1 MRNFFKKYTVV
12 ELAVYSALA
21 FIFLSCNPSWAN
33 QIKNGSTAVVSFL
46 ARNASNLSQ
55 YITGLTT
62 GTTNITVY
70 RKNLSA
76 LSMTTNTLSE
86 VANGLYRITLNAT
99 HTNTTGELVYRINW
113 SSGDYWG
120 RDEVVDNLTS
130 DVYAKADAANTS
142 ASAANASASAANA
155 TVNHATYGNSPIYN
169 LVGTRGTSNLTPSDN
184 IGINWGDIT
193 NPTTSV
199 GLSGT
204 TISTSQQVASVSGA
218 VGSVTGA
225 VGSISGVTWPEN
237 FASLSIDVNGKVLL
251 QAVQTGV
258 TIPTVTSL
266 TNAPGDSS
274 GVTDLLSRLSATR
287 AGYLDYINTIYG
299 KLPTNY
305 IMGSSVLTAKDDEID
320 AIKTQTD
327 KLTFTGSYL
336 QADVVDW
343 KGSTAPAMTGD
354 AYARLG
360 APAGAS
366 VSADIAA
373 IKSDSAAILTDT
385 SAVDTSAKMRTFLTG
400 SDTALST
407 LTSADVTAAVWD
419 ISLPGAYAVG
429 KAGYILGT
437 YLDVAMSSRLASASY
452 TAPDNAGIAAIQAK
466 TDNLPSDPAD
476 ESALEALIG
485 DLPNNTELAAAFTE
499 IKGATWSS
507 TTDTLEAIRDRG
519 DAAWLTAAGF
529 AEPGD
534 AMTLTAAYDAAK
546 TAAQAGDTMKVSSG
560 TGAGQVNL
568 VSGAVALQADQAVN
582 VTKIEGSDATD
593 QLDAHDGNPPAASDI
608 KTALE
613 ADGSKLDHLWET
625 TEDDGGVRR
634 FTANA
639 LEQAPTGGSAPTA
652 VQIRE
657 EIDSNST
664 QLAAIATATGTTI
677 PGLINDLNDLALQD
691 VRDAMKLAPSAGD
704 PAAGSID
711 EKLNTAQA
719 DLDNPDQ
726 YKAAVSGLATSAEI
740 TALNDVSVSDITGAL
755 LLNPTYKIA
764 TDSSGRVSVY
774 DLAAAALAKMFTQ
787 DTGTTY
793 SGAVAGSVVKE
804 IADNTAA
811 GSGDW
816 TSSEK
821 TEIKTILGVTGT
833 GTPTS
838 TPSTGALKKIYT
850 EMAKDYNIGP

>member
-1 MRNFFKKYTVV
+1 MKRTFFVEWIVAIALGLLGVGSAFGRNIGDAYM
-12 ELAVYSALA
+12 AVYTCLA
-21 FIFLSCNPSWAN
+21 SDGTPVEGQNVTLKI
-33 QIKNGSTAVVSFL
+33 QK
-46 ARNASNLSQ
+46 ASNGYWFDFNDSAF
-55 YITGLTT
+55 
-62 GTTNITVY
+62 
-70 RKNLSA
+70 KNESWGNK
-76 LSMTTNTLSE
+76 SVSLSE
-86 VANGLYRITLNAT
+86 DTTEHQYYYSWTPPAGETAPEQYLFVYDNA
-99 HTNTTGELVYRINW
+99 NTTYKDHQIERV
-113 SSGDYWG
+113 DYQ
-120 RDEVVDNLTS
+120 
-130 DVYAKADAANTS
+130 AI
-142 ASAANASASAANA
+142 
-155 TVNHATYGNSPIYN
+155 GNSTFA
-169 LVGTRGTSNLTPSDN
+169 G
-184 IGINWGDIT
+184 
-193 NPTTSV
+193 
-199 GLSGT
+199 
-204 TISTSQQVASVSGA
+204 GA
-218 VGSVTGA
+218 VASVTGA
-225 VGSISGVTWPEN
+225 VGSISGITFPTN
-237 FASLSIDVNGKVLL
+237 FASLSIDASGKVLL
-251 QAVQTGV
+251 QATQTGV
-258 TIPTVTSL
+258 TIPTVTTL
-266 TNAPGDSS
+266 TNAPSDSS
-274 GVTDLLSRLSATR
+274 GVTTLLSRLSATR
-287 AGYLDYINTIYG
+287 AGYLDYLNTIYG

-360 APAGAS
+360 APAGVS
-366 VSADIAA
+366 VSADLAA
-373 IKSDSAAILTDT
+373 VKSDTGAILTDT
-385 SAVDTSAKMRTFLTG
+385 SAVDTTAEMRTFLTG
-400 SDTALST
+400 GDTALST
-407 LTSADVTAAVWD
+407 LTAADVTATVWD

-519 DAAWLTAAGF
+519 DAAWTTASGF

-534 AMTLTAAYDAAK
+534 PMTLTEAYDAAK
-546 TAAQAGDTMKVSSG
+546 TAAQAGDAMKVSSG

-568 VSGAVALQADQAVN
+568 VDGAVALQADQAVN

-593 QLDAHDGNPPAASDI
+593 QLDAHDGNPPSAADI

-613 ADGSKLDHLWET
+613 ADGSKLDHLWEM
-625 TEDDGGVRR
+625 TEDDGGIRR

-639 LEQAPTGGSAPTA
+639 LEQAPTGGSAPTV

-657 EIDSNST
+657 EMDANST
-664 QLAAIATATGTTI
+664 QLAAIATAAGTTI
-677 PGLINDLNDLALQD
+677 PGLIGSLHDFDPATEYVLADIRKINGTAVPGTGAQVAAGFEHFFDVETPSKTMNDVGVSGSGITAQE
-691 VRDAMKLAPSAGD
+691 VRDALKLAPSAGD

-711 EKLNTAQA
+711 AKLNTAQD

-726 YKAAVSGLATSAEI
+726 YKADISGVATSAEI
-740 TALNDVSVSDITGAL
+740 SALNDVSASEIAAAI
-755 LLNPTYKIA
+755 LLNPTYKIT

-774 DLAAAALAKMFTQ
+774 DLTASALVKMFSQ

-793 SGAVAGSVVKE
+793 SSAVAGSVVKE
-804 IADNTAA
+804 IVDNVEGSSGTA
-811 GSGDW
+811 DW
-816 TSSEK
+816 TENEK

-838 TPSTGALKKIYT
+838 TPTGGALKKIYN
-850 EMAKDYNIGP
+850 EMAKDWQVGP